1 MSKLSKSE
9 RGRQNKVI
17 KTRFVAGE
25 FMVGIV
31 LKEQQVQERLPNVHQ
46 NTDVTLTHPVG
57 LMVLI
62 LQWLMIRSPGQFAS
76 TGSQTAATGQVPS
89 KW

>member
-9 RGRQNKVI
+9 RGRQNTVI
-17 KTRFVAGE
+17 KTRFVARE

-57 LMVLI
+57 
-62 LQWLMIRSPGQFAS
+62 
-76 TGSQTAATGQVPS
+76 
-89 KW
+89 